1 MEQYGNSVLD
11 NTLHDR
17 LGRGGGP
24 ARQQKSQS
32 AVWTRTGS
40 GRKRLYHPV
49 NVNIEVTVGTGKSD
63 SRVYDC
69 LWEGFL
75 PTTFCECGERQY
87 FCYFVLLPARFC
99 PGLIECDFSFS
110 IFSLGDISFSWGN
123 NTELKWA
130 SFDLLWLSYIG
141 FQGECPE
148 VFSLLSLILRPP
160 TPPTVRK
167 YSRVSL
173 YVTDDTISKLFVT

>member
-1 MEQYGNSVLD
+1 MEKISVHTNLQRKYTEHWWKKDRNVSANCRWEPTQNANWPKSLRKLKTVQCPQNFLTKYLEFKTCYQRAGERKDRWMEQYGNSVLD

-24 ARQQKSQS
+24 ARLQKSQS

-69 LWEGFL
+69 L
-75 PTTFCECGERQY
+75 
-87 FCYFVLLPARFC
+87 
-99 PGLIECDFSFS
+99 
-110 IFSLGDISFSWGN
+110 
-123 NTELKWA
+123 
-130 SFDLLWLSYIG
+130 
-141 FQGECPE
+141 
-148 VFSLLSLILRPP
+148 
-160 TPPTVRK
+160 
-167 YSRVSL
+167 
-173 YVTDDTISKLFVT
+173 